1 MKFQVNPAQ
10 SKFYLHNFLDNIV
23 VQIHAKHGKDRMKI
37 EGVYLIW
44 KKVDGWPNGRMDRR
58 TTRHRISS
66 AVYVS
71 SGDKDVIKLLDSGM
85 RVSFSKKSGNLWS
98 QYNFYNIFV

>member
-10 SKFYLHNFLDNIV
+10 SKFYLHNFLDKIV

-44 KKVDGWPNGRMDRR
+44 KKVDGWPNRR
-58 TTRHRISS
+58 TTRHLISS

-71 SGDKDVIKLLDSGM
+71 SGDKDVIKLLDL
-85 RVSFSKKSGNLWS
+85 VK
-98 QYNFYNIFV
+98 